1 MHRPLRQAQGR
12 FLLCRLRAGGLPR
25 IAVRG
30 LLPLALAAGLALTA
44 GACMSP
50 PAKKSAAEGTA
61 GERAA
66 RAGSGQQSGPEGKKA
81 GPGSRSGVKGKDL
94 TWWQRITRSQQ
105 PKEKPWVYGDVRP
118 GKGLLSNDED
128 GYTLYRQGNAG
139 SPAPDKPAKVRR

>member
-12 FLLCRLRAGGLPR
+12 LFLSRLRAGGLPR

-30 LLPLALAAGLALTA
+30 LPLALAAGLALTA

-50 PAKKSAAEGTA
+50 SAKKSAAEGTA

-66 RAGSGQQSGPEGKKA
+66 RAGSGQQSGAEGGKA
-81 GPGSRSGVKGKDL
+81 DPGSRSGVKGKDL

-139 SPAPDKPAKVRR
+139 SSARNKPAKVRR